1 MERGTVRRE
10 GGIQVFPNVLEIA
23 RRLIAERLK
32 EGETAVDATMGNG
45 NDTLFLAQLVGE
57 KGKVYA
63 YDIQPQAVE
72 RTTERLKQEGVLDR
86 VTIRLTSH
94 EEMTLLDEE
103 AGAIMFNLGYLP
115 GGNKDITTQAQST
128 LRAIEAGLSLLR
140 PGGIM
145 TIMIYWGHEAGKVEK
160 EAVEQYCRQLDQTK
174 HLVLKYQ
181 YLNQQNQA
189 PFLLAIE
196 RRS

>member
-1 MERGTVRRE
+1 M
-10 GGIQVFPNVLEIA
+10 FPNVLEIA

-72 RTTERLKQEGVLDR
+72 RTTERLKQVGVLDR